1 MLSSNYEEMFDRTH
15 QSQGQTATN
24 MSMDSRLLSYSNCI
38 DKHIGSTLFTRSVG
52 LNM

>member
-1 MLSSNYEEMFDRTH
+1 MALKYEEMFDWTH

-24 MSMDSRLLSYSNCI
+24 MSMDSRLLSYGSCI